1 MKKAIV
7 VLRKSWKNPYV
18 REYLKDYDS
27 VVIYKSEKNIRYHKP
42 VDYFFWANDIH
53 NDFVAKYRHE
63 SNFFFFEDGFIRSSG
78 LGADHIRPLSL
89 VFDSQG
95 IYYDSSCASDLE
107 SIISHYE
114 LTPDE
119 YERARALKTLLIEH
133 RVNKYNIDLSI
144 KPTIESNGQKT
155 ILVVGQ
161 VESDHSILRGAS
173 LVQTNEKLL
182 ALVRE
187 NNPQSFI
194 IYKPHPDTLVSARPG
209 AVKEDCFY
217 DQLVEKGSILDI
229 FGQVDEVHTI
239 TSLAGF
245 EALLRDIPVFTYGM
259 PFYAGWGLTHDHY
272 TCSRRERRIDL
283 ETLLFC
289 ALVKY
294 PVYAGNDGQPC
305 EVEEIIHLISKE
317 DHQVSF
323 STKLLRTKRNFLKFL
338 GFKF

>member
-1 MKKAIV
+1 VKKAIV

-27 VVIYKSEKNIRYHKP
+27 VVIYKSEKKIRYEKS

-53 NDFVAKYRHE
+53 NDFVSTYRRE

-107 SIISHYE
+107 SMMSRYE
-114 LTPDE
+114 LTADE

-133 RVNKYNIDLSI
+133 RVNKYNIDLSV
-144 KPTIESNGQKT
+144 KPNIESNSQKK

-161 VESDHSILRGAS
+161 VESDHSILRGAAAI
-173 LVQTNEKLL
+173 QKNEELL
-182 ALVRE
+182 AIVRQK
-187 NNPQSFI
+187 NPQGFI
-194 IYKPHPDTLVSARPG
+194 IYKPHPDTLVSARSG
-209 AVKEDCFY
+209 AVKADCYY
-217 DQLVEKGSILDI
+217 DLLVEKGSILEI
-229 FGQVDEVHTI
+229 FEQVDEVHTI

-245 EALLRDIPVFTYGM
+245 EALLRNIPVFTYGM
-259 PFYAGWGLTHDHY
+259 PFYAGWGLTNDDY
-272 TCSRRERRIDL
+272 ACSRRERQIDL

-289 ALVKY
+289 ALAKY
-294 PVYAGNDGQPC
+294 PVYVNEDGQPC
-305 EVEEIIHLISKE
+305 EVEDVIHFLSKE
-317 DHQVSF
+317 NHKIRF
-323 STKLLRTKRNFLKFL
+323 STKLLRTKRNLLKLL